1 MPTII
6 FSLEL
11 IASLLGVMYIVL
23 IARKNAL
30 GWLAGILSC
39 AIFAALCFESD
50 LSSQGTIQ
58 VLNVLMGLWGWV
70 QWRKQVIPVKSY
82 PKLSY
87 IFLAALPVLYVGTTI
102 FFPSLNWTSRFLDQI
117 ALVFS
122 IVATLFT
129 VRMIQQHW
137 MLWLVVNGIT
147 AVTAFSNELY
157 FYASLSVIYF
167 GVSLYGMYQWRK

>member
-1 MPTII
+1 M
-6 FSLEL
+6 
-11 IASLLGVMYIVL
+11 
-23 IARKNAL
+23 
-30 GWLAGILSC
+30 
-39 AIFAALCFESD
+39 
-50 LSSQGTIQ
+50 SQGIIQ

-87 IFLAALPVLYVGTTI
+87 IFLAALPLFYVGSIILLPLLSWPT
-102 FFPSLNWTSRFLDQI
+102 RLDQI

-122 IVATLFT
+122 FVATLFT

-147 AVTAFSNELY
+147 AITAFSNELY

>member
-1 MPTII
+1 MPTLI

-11 IASLLGVMYIVL
+11 IASLLGVVYIVL

-30 GWLAGILSC
+30 GWFAGIISC
-39 AIFAALCFESD
+39 AIFAALCFESG

-58 VLNVLMGLWGWV
+58 VLNILMGLWGWV

-82 PKLSY
+82 PKLTY
-87 IFLAALPVLYVGTTI
+87 IFLAALPLFYVGSIILLPLLSWPT
-102 FFPSLNWTSRFLDQI
+102 RLDQI

-122 IVATLFT
+122 FVATLLT
-129 VRMIQQHW
+129 VRIIQQNW
-137 MLWLVVNGIT
+137 LLWLIVNGIT
-147 AVTAFSNELY
+147 AITAFSNELY
-157 FYASLSVIYF
+157 FYAGLSVVYF

>member
-39 AIFAALCFESD
+39 AIFAARCFESD
-50 LSSQGTIQ
+50 LSSQGAIQ
-58 VLNVLMGLWGWV
+58 VLNVLMGVWGWV

-82 PKLSY
+82 PKLSI
-87 IFLAALPVLYVGTTI
+87 IFLAVLPVIYVGSI
-102 FFPSLNWTSRFLDQI
+102 LCFPLLNWTTRLDQI

-129 VRMIQQHW
+129 VRMIQQNW

-147 AVTAFSNELY
+147 AITAFSNELY

>member
-1 MPTII
+1 MPTLI

-11 IASLLGVMYIVL
+11 IASLLGVVYIVL

-30 GWLAGILSC
+30 GWLAGIVSC
-39 AIFAALCFESD
+39 AIFAALCFESG

-87 IFLAALPVLYVGTTI
+87 IFLAALPVFYVGSIILLPLLSWPTH
-102 FFPSLNWTSRFLDQI
+102 LDQI

-122 IVATLFT
+122 FVATLFT

>member
-1 MPTII
+1 MPTLI

-11 IASLLGVMYIVL
+11 IASLLGVVYIVL

-30 GWLAGILSC
+30 GWFAGIISC
-39 AIFAALCFESD
+39 AIFAALCFESG

-82 PKLSY
+82 PKLTY
-87 IFLAALPVLYVGTTI
+87 IFLAALPLFYVGSIILLPLLSWPT
-102 FFPSLNWTSRFLDQI
+102 RLDQI

-122 IVATLFT
+122 FVATLLT
-129 VRMIQQHW
+129 VRIIQQNW
-137 MLWLVVNGIT
+137 LLWLIVNGIT
-147 AVTAFSNELY
+147 AITAFSNELY
-157 FYASLSVIYF
+157 FYASLSVVYF

>member
-1 MPTII
+1 MPTLI

-11 IASLLGVMYIVL
+11 IASLLGVVYIVL

-30 GWLAGILSC
+30 GWLAGIISC

-50 LSSQGTIQ
+50 LMSQGIIQ
-58 VLNVLMGLWGWV
+58 LVNVVMGVWGWV

-82 PKLSY
+82 PKLTY
-87 IFLAALPVLYVGTTI
+87 IFLAALPLFYVGSIILLPLLSWPT
-102 FFPSLNWTSRFLDQI
+102 RLDQI

-122 IVATLFT
+122 FVATLLT
-129 VRMIQQHW
+129 VRIIQQNW
-137 MLWLVVNGIT
+137 LLWLIVNGIT
-147 AVTAFSNELY
+147 AITAFSNELY